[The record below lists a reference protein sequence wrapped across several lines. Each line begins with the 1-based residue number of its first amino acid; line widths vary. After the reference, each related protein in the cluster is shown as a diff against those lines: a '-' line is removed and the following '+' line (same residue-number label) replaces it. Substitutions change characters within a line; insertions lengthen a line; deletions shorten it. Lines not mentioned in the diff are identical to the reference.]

1 MESLKIGIGVVVALL
16 IQASGL
22 VYWAAQ
28 QASTL
33 EQLEITVGKLEDKI
47 QTADMINLK
56 RDVEDLQED
65 FVNLGP
71 TLARMNNDIF
81 NSATFA
87 EMEQLK
93 EDMEENLDELED
105 KIEKLEA
112 KIKGQYQ

>member
-1 MESLKIGIGVVVALL
+1 MENIKIGIGVVVALL

-33 EQLEITVGKLEDKI
+33 EQLQTTVAKLEDKI

-56 RDVEDLQED
+56 RDVQEIQED

-71 TLARMNNDIF
+71 QLARMNNDIF
-81 NSATFA
+81 NSATFG
-87 EMEQLK
+87 ELEKLR
-93 EDMEENLDELED
+93 EDMEENLDELEE
-105 KIEKLEA
+105 KIEQMEK
-112 KIKGQYQ
+112 KVKGL